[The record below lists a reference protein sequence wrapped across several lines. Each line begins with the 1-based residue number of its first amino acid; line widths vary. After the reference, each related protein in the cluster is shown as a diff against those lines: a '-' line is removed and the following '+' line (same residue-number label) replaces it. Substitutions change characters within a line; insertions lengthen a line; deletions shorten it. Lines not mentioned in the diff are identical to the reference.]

1 MNPNSL
7 ANSAIVRFPLIAAS
21 ATFALETPLCFL
33 RVRFMSCSR
42 AIGAF

>member
-1 MNPNSL
+1 L
-7 ANSAIVRFPLIAAS
+7 ALYA
-21 ATFALETPLCFL
+21 PLCFL